1 MDHRNRNSV
10 LCNLLP
16 DELQAL
22 KQLQEL
28 QRDRKIVVKPC
39 DKGAGVILMNFEDYL
54 KSCYEHL
61 TSLQSENSPYY
72 IQVSELAIE
81 EAKIIIG
88 NILDEALDNEIITK
102 EEHKAMCAEDK
113 KPGKFYCNYK
123 VHKPHDTL
131 PPPRPIVSGSDSITE
146 NIGRYVE
153 HHISSIATE
162 HATYIQDTPDFSRF
176 VEKINEG
183 PKLQSNTL
191 VFTMDAI
198 GLFTNIKHTEGLKS
212 LEKKLETRKNKKIPT
227 DFIIKLMKVILE
239 QNIFEFHDS
248 LWK

>member
-1 MDHRNRNSV
+1 MNVPKSILFNYSNIEISEAIEKLINNGLNFSVLPNKLDITQVLVDYKRYERSTIWTEFWYGREQLDQNIPIFKQIKSNLPKNYSVPEDLKIFLNSVKSEFMDHRNRNSV

-113 KPGKFYCNYK
+113 K
-123 VHKPHDTL
+123 
-131 PPPRPIVSGSDSITE
+131 
-146 NIGRYVE
+146 
-153 HHISSIATE
+153 
-162 HATYIQDTPDFSRF
+162 
-176 VEKINEG
+176 
-183 PKLQSNTL
+183 
-191 VFTMDAI
+191 
-198 GLFTNIKHTEGLKS
+198 
-212 LEKKLETRKNKKIPT
+212 TRQ
-227 DFIIKLMKVILE
+227 IL
-239 QNIFEFHDS
+239 
-248 LWK
+248 L